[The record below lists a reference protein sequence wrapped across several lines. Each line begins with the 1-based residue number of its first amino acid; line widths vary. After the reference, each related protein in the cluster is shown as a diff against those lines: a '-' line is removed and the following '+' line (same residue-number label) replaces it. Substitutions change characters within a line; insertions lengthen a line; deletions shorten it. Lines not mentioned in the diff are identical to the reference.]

1 MIAVDTSALA
11 AIAFDEPERDAYIT
25 RILAARR
32 CLLSAAT
39 FVETRI
45 VIRSRCSEPAYYFIE
60 ELLRSSSF
68 EIVAV
73 DAAIAEVA
81 ARAYASFGKGSGHP
95 AQLNF
100 GDVFSYALA
109 KTRNVP
115 LLFKGNDFSLTDVQ
129 ICSESS

>member
-1 MIAVDTSALA
+1 LIAVDTSALA
-11 AIAFDEPERDAYIT
+11 AIAFDEPERDAFIT

-32 CLLSAAT
+32 CLISAAT
-39 FVETRI
+39 WGATRI
-45 VIRSRCSEPAYYFIE
+45 VIRSRCSEQANYFIE

-73 DAAIAEVA
+73 DAAIADAA

-100 GDVFSYALA
+100 GDVFSYAFA
-109 KTRNVP
+109 KTRSVP

-129 ICSESS
+129 SCSVS